1 MQMVLTCQ
9 ELRIL
14 MRTKY
19 EKEVSVQKTVKKIN
33 YVLQTSIT
41 QQVRNLVNPASEQN
55 KNEEQATR
63 IAIAWELQGSATLN
77 LSHTHAQMLFFSCS
91 L

>member
-1 MQMVLTCQ
+1 MEAGKKRETNTRLCMQMVLTCQ

-55 KNEEQATR
+55 KNEEQAT
-63 IAIAWELQGSATLN
+63 
-77 LSHTHAQMLFFSCS
+77 
-91 L
+91 